1 MNKEYVRNG
10 LEYYMK
16 VEAIGGENFEYQML
30 GENRIL
36 NLLPVRV
43 ETLNQKKYL
52 VYSVQDAKPFWMTVE
67 KLWIDNRQFYSIVD
81 SLLSTIEELNR
92 YFLSA
97 DNLVLDPE
105 SLFIDVNCFRLHF
118 LYVPGYGKDIRK
130 QMMFL
135 MEYLLERIHQK
146 DMEAIMCA
154 YGLHRLL
161 KEKNIDFSEIRACLE
176 YKKVDQ
182 EVQKEEEVVYEEKA
196 FPGQGDERANLQ
208 EKKQEAN
215 ENNYVSGGFLS
226 WKTGACLFIFL
237 GLAVGMI
244 RVLFDIYQYGIE
256 ERKRNILLILL
267 LCITADLLLLFRQW
281 RKQREQRKLEQIFEK
296 RDSLPV
302 EKNGEYRGEP
312 EGETTILAPIGQLGR
327 GAVLQSIEPKRQPDI
342 LIIKTPFVLGSNG
355 NETDYWM
362 DLKQVSRI
370 HAVIQKEG
378 NSYEIR
384 DLHSTNGT
392 FVNGEKLGS
401 EEQRL
406 ENGDE
411 VMIADVRFR
420 FWSEKKDDR

>member
-36 NLLPVRV
+36 NLLPVRI
-43 ETLNQKKYL
+43 ETLNQTKYL
-52 VYSVQDAKPFWMTVE
+52 VYSVQDTKPFWMTVE
-67 KLWIDNRQFYSIVD
+67 KLWIDNCQFYSIVD

-105 SLFIDVNCFRLHF
+105 CLFIDVNCFQLHF

-135 MEYLLERIHQK
+135 MEYLLERIHHK

-161 KEKNIDFSEIRACLE
+161 KEKNIDFAEIRACLE
-176 YKKVDQ
+176 YKRVDREGQNEEEMIDRETTFSGQ
-182 EVQKEEEVVYEEKA
+182 EDERETIQEKKEEENEKT
-196 FPGQGDERANLQ
+196 F
-208 EKKQEAN
+208 
-215 ENNYVSGGFLS
+215 VSGGFLS
-226 WKTGACLFIFL
+226 WKTGGCLFIFL
-237 GLAVGMI
+237 GLAAGTI
-244 RVLFDIYQYGIE
+244 WVLFDIYRYGIE
-256 ERKRNILLILL
+256 EGKRNILLILL
-267 LCITADLLLLFRQW
+267 VCMTADLLLLFRQW
-281 RKQREQRKLEQIFEK
+281 RKQKERRKLEQIFEK
-296 RDSLPV
+296 QDILSV
-302 EKNGEYRGEP
+302 EKKEGYWGEI
-312 EGETTILAPIGQLGR
+312 EGETTVLAPIGQYR
-327 GAVLQSIEPKRQPDI
+327 SGAILQSLGVEYQSDI
-342 LIIKTPFVLGSNG
+342 LIFKTPFILGSDV
-355 NETDYWM
+355 NEADYRM
-362 DLKQVSRI
+362 NLKQVSRI

-378 NSYEIR
+378 NFYRIK

-392 FVNGEKLGS
+392 FVNGKKIGS

-406 ENGDE
+406 KDGDE

-420 FWSEKKDDR
+420 FWSEKKKGI